1 MSTQRIILQLSDSP
15 NVVKNCFFQQTE
27 HWQTEESPS
36 CLWWKDAKCPVPV
49 LLLWTT
55 SCSMRKSKT
64 RILHSQLLTLKWRK
78 QSLFRVLKCPTTFF
92 HLAFLMHFFSWFL
105 AEVLPRSPYQS
116 KEWLSSPFQ
125 KERGFPQRKKFPCS
139 HNTTNSLFSTHVQAL
154 TWGRKK
160 PLNWCCNLI
169 PSFIFSKF
177 HLTAHIFSLAYFFS
191 QALTSVLY
199 SASLFSILLCWTLRP
214 CISSPGCYNIARQLT
229 DYQTQHARKQFLLF
243 LRKIA

>member
-1 MSTQRIILQLSDSP
+1 
-15 NVVKNCFFQQTE
+15 
-27 HWQTEESPS
+27 
-36 CLWWKDAKCPVPV
+36 
-49 LLLWTT
+49 
-55 SCSMRKSKT
+55 
-64 RILHSQLLTLKWRK
+64 
-78 QSLFRVLKCPTTFF
+78 
-92 HLAFLMHFFSWFL
+92 
-105 AEVLPRSPYQS
+105 
-116 KEWLSSPFQ
+116 
-125 KERGFPQRKKFPCS
+125 
-139 HNTTNSLFSTHVQAL
+139 VQAL